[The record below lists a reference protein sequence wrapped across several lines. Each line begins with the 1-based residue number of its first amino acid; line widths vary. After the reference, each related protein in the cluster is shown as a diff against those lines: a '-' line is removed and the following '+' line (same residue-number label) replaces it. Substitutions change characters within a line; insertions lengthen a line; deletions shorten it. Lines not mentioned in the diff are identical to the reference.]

1 MATFVFIT
9 ENKTKQNWNKT
20 TDEGFSLLWFLE
32 EDSKKDLCI
41 YKLYLYVHSFIHR
54 PPSSFRQAEGKC
66 IKGIKGTH
74 CIDSSQ
80 WYLHSIT
87 KYLIQG
93 SGISDIPDKYNSC
106 FPRVYIIG
114 QG

>member
-9 ENKTKQNWNKT
+9 ENKTKQNQNGT
-20 TDEGFSLLWFLE
+20 TDEGFSLLWFLGT
-32 EDSKKDLCI
+32 KKDLCI
-41 YKLYLYVHSFIHR
+41 YLYVHSFIHR
-54 PPSSFRQAEGKC
+54 PPSPFRQSEGKC
-66 IKGIKGTH
+66 IKGIKGRH

-93 SGISDIPDKYNSC
+93 SGDKWHS
-106 FPRVYIIG
+106 RQV
-114 QG
+114 